1 MPHRLKNRVRHKFHN
16 AVTSSGVHE
25 NKILPFSIF
34 PPSLSPFPHD
44 LNQRSPLLRSS
55 TAPATTTLPSPPPAS
70 SLNGVAARGRS
81 APQSSLPAPI
91 TNVAPFLPLPLRPPP
106 WLPWIHAMVV
116 VEEPLIARATSS
128 PQIEPMTAWARG
140 GSSGVS
146 APTPLPSSGTY

>member
-1 MPHRLKNRVRHKFHN
+1 MPHRLKNRVRRKFHN

-44 LNQRSPLLRSS
+44 LNQRSPLLLRSS

-81 APQSSLPAPI
+81 APQSSLPPCSD
-91 TNVAPFLPLPLRPPP
+91 
-106 WLPWIHAMVV
+106 H
-116 VEEPLIARATSS
+116 
-128 PQIEPMTAWARG
+128 QRG
-140 GSSGVS
+140 
-146 APTPLPSSGTY
+146 TIPSSTPPASPLATLNPRNGGGRGAPDSAGNELPADRADDCLS